1 MKNYES
7 RIIKI
12 ETVVN
17 RVKGKPFDIVVQGVN
32 PDGTL
37 SGNEVI
43 FKIGK

>member
-1 MKNYES
+1 MKNYDK
-7 RIIKI
+7 RIEKI

-32 PDGTL
+32 PNGTL

-43 FKIGK
+43 INIR